1 MEGEGWQVAVLK
13 DIPPVKADWPS
24 EWKSVRHH
32 LGISAFGIN
41 AVSKGAGETLTPE
54 HDELASNQQEVFF
67 VHEGEAT
74 AILDGH
80 EVIVRTGEIV
90 AVEPRVK
97 RSFVARVTPTT
108 LLVVGS
114 PVGAAYELPDWEQ

>member
-1 MEGEGWQVAVLK
+1 MKGDGWQVAVVK
-13 DIPPVKADWPS
+13 DIPPVKADWPQ

-41 AVSKGAGETLTPE
+41 AVSKATGETLTPA
-54 HDELASNQQEVFF
+54 HDELESNQQEVFF

-90 AVEPRVK
+90 AVEPHVT
-97 RSFVARVTPTT
+97 RSFVARATPTT
-108 LLVVGS
+108 LLIVGA
-114 PVGAAYELPDWEQ
+114 PVGAAYELPGWEQ